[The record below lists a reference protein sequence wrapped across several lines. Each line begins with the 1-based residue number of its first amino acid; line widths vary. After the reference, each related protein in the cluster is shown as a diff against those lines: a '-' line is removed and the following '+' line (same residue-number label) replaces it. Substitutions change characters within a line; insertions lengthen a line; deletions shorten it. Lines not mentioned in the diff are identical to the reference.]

1 MTTNPTANPAAT
13 APRDADPLLDA
24 TDRRILRELD
34 RVPRATVA
42 HLAERL
48 NLARGTVQARIRRLY
63 DGVLLPETTKV
74 PAAAV
79 GRPLRA
85 FVTAEIDQARFEG
98 LIDEIARIPEVVG
111 CLGISG
117 ESDLQI
123 EVIAVDADDVYR
135 ITQAL
140 MECRGIRRTST
151 AIVLRELL
159 GRRMH
164 QLL

>member
-1 MTTNPTANPAAT
+1 MTTEPDDDLAV
-13 APRDADPLLDA
+13 DP

-42 HLAERL
+42 HLSEAL

-63 DGVLLPETTKV
+63 DRVLLPETTKL
-74 PAAAV
+74 PPAAV

-135 ITQAL
+135 ITQ
-140 MECRGIRRTST
+140 
-151 AIVLRELL
+151 
-159 GRRMH
+159 
-164 QLL
+164 